1 MLANGHPVEQEAFM
15 DVLDDYLVNPGLTVL
30 EKTRIQAQVLVPVL
44 RAMRAEF
51 GKAKADAVVKEA
63 LRAWSRQLFA
73 EIADGIEGSGR
84 RKWAVLQGSF
94 NDVTQQEVDFEV
106 LRRDG
111 AALHIDVTRCGFAEF
126 FRALDEPELGA
137 LLVCAADIDIA
148 SAAGSEVS
156 LDRDQTLMQGAAS
169 CTFRYKF
176 APR

>member
-1 MLANGHPVEQEAFM
+1 M
-15 DVLDDYLVNPGLTVL
+15 DVLDDYLVNPNITVM
-30 EKTRIQAQVLVPVL
+30 EKTRVQAQVLVPVL

-51 GKAKADAVVKEA
+51 GAARVDAVVRQA
-63 LRAWSRQLFA
+63 LQQWSRQLFA

-94 NDVTQQEVDFEV
+94 NDVTQQEVEFEV

-111 AALHIDVTRCGFAEF
+111 EALHIDVTQCGFAAF
-126 FRALDEPELGA
+126 FRALNEPELGA
-137 LLVCAADIDIA
+137 LLVCAADVDIA
-148 SAAGSEVS
+148 SAAGTEVS
-156 LDRDQTLMQGAAS
+156 LERDQTLMQGDAS